1 MITRS
6 GIGGKTSHQDSKIVS
21 VKFFSVLFTT
31 LLDQAVCH
39 IYKWVQGV
47 RGILCNHCD
56 QLMDGRS
63 LEDVIRKHNP
73 LSLTEDDVN
82 GFLHQSDSD
91 HGGWDDER
99 ISSGKLTGKLFLVC
113 KSCWIHI
120 RHISL
125 ICEPLRRLCLFQQHR
140 FRIRYI
146 IMLFYS

>member
-63 LEDVIRKHNP
+63 LEDVIHKHNP
-73 LSLTEDDVN
+73 LSLTEDDVI
-82 GFLHQSDSD
+82 GFLRHSDPD

-99 ISSGKLTGKLFLVC
+99 ISSGKHDWQIIFGL
-113 KSCWIHI
+113 
-120 RHISL
+120 
-125 ICEPLRRLCLFQQHR
+125 Q
-140 FRIRYI
+140 
-146 IMLFYS
+146 IMLDTYTTHLHDL